1 MNLST
6 LIVLALGAGMGF
18 GAVLHEALPAWVG
31 PLNMYLLA
39 PLGQAFLRLIQFVV
53 VPIVFSSLL
62 LALTRIQNASQV
74 GRYTAKL
81 VFSYVLTS
89 IVAVGIGIATAIVM
103 HPGTGMIG
111 LAQAPTQ
118 AAGQAPDL
126 IAWLVGLIPTNPLEA
141 LSTGNLLQTI
151 FSSALIGMGIQQA
164 GDRARPFVAFIES
177 IYAISEK
184 ILFLIL
190 YVAPVGVFA
199 LMSSVIAVQGIA
211 ILSKLLTYMLGVI
224 LAIGLMTGVYG
235 LLLGIVRGKPLHF
248 FRSFAP
254 SLTLAFG
261 TASSNAA
268 LPVALQNAQEN
279 YGLSPTI
286 ASFAIPLG
294 TALKRDGMAVGQA
307 FNALFVAQLYNVPLT
322 PSLLSAVVLSTL
334 LVSFSTAGVPGAGI
348 VMMATIFTAA
358 GLPLEGVAILAG
370 VDRLMDSF
378 HTLLNVVGNTA
389 HAVMLDRWE
398 PQSTAPEASALES
411 VATPV
416 SPEVSVR

>member
-6 LIVLALGAGMGF
+6 IILLALAAGMGF
-18 GAVLHEALPAWVG
+18 GAVLHAALPTWVE
-31 PLNMYLLA
+31 PLNTYLLM

-62 LALTRIQNASQV
+62 LALTRLQNAAQM

-81 VFSYVLTS
+81 LLSYVLTS
-89 IVAVGIGIATAIVM
+89 VVAVGLGLVTAMVL
-103 HPGTGMIG
+103 HPGTGSIG
-111 LAQAPTQ
+111 LASSHLQPT
-118 AAGQAPDL
+118 GESPDL

-151 FSSALIGMGIQQA
+151 VSSALIGIGIQQA
-164 GDRARPFVAFIES
+164 GARAQPFVAFVES
-177 IYAISEK
+177 VYAISEK
-184 ILFLIL
+184 ILFFIL
-190 YVAPVGVFA
+190 YVAPIGVFA
-199 LMSSVIAVQGIA
+199 LMSSVIAVQGLA
-211 ILSKLLTYMLGVI
+211 ILGKLLTYMVGVV
-224 LAIGLMTGVYG
+224 LAIGLMIGVYALLIG
-235 LLLGIVRGKPLHF
+235 LTQAKPLHF
-248 FRSFAP
+248 FRSFSP

-268 LPVALQNAQEN
+268 LPIALQNAQEN

-307 FNALFVAQLYNVPLT
+307 FNALFVAQLYDVPLT
-322 PSLLSAVVLSTL
+322 LHLLSAIALSTL
-334 LVSFSTAGVPGAGI
+334 LVAFSTAGVPGAGI
-348 VMMATIFTAA
+348 VMMTTIFTAA

-378 HTLLNVVGNTA
+378 HTVLNVVGNTA
-389 HAVMLDRWE
+389 HAVMLERWE
-398 PQSTAPEASALES
+398 PQPSPAEL
-411 VATPV
+411 TP
-416 SPEVSVR
+416 PPPLAEVKMG

>member
-6 LIVLALGAGMGF
+6 IIILALGAGMTF
-18 GAVLHEALPAWVG
+18 GAILHEALPTWVA
-31 PLNMYLLA
+31 PLNLYLLD

-81 VFSYVLTS
+81 LLSYVLTS
-89 IVAVGIGIATAIVM
+89 IVAIGLGIATATVM
-103 HPGTGMIG
+103 HPGSGTIG
-111 LAQAPTQ
+111 LASAQIQAT
-118 AAGQAPDL
+118 GESPDL
-126 IAWLVGLIPTNPLEA
+126 IAWLVSLIPTNPLAA
-141 LSTGNLLQTI
+141 LSSGNLLQTI
-151 FSSALIGMGIQQA
+151 FASALLGMGIQQA
-164 GDRARPFVAFIES
+164 GDRAKPFVDFVES
-177 IYAISEK
+177 IYVISEK

-190 YVAPVGVFA
+190 STAPVGVFA
-199 LMSSVIAVQGIA
+199 LMSSVIAVQGIS
-211 ILSKLLTYMLGVI
+211 ILGKLLTYMVGVV
-224 LAIGLMTGVYG
+224 LAIMLMIGVYG
-235 LLLGIVRGKPLHF
+235 ILLTIFRVKPLHF
-248 FRSFAP
+248 FRSFSP

-268 LPVALQNAQEN
+268 LPVVLQNAQEN

-294 TALKRDGMAVGQA
+294 TALKRDGMAVGQG
-307 FNALFVAQLYNVPLT
+307 FNALFVAQLYDVPLT
-322 PSLLSAVVLSTL
+322 PSFLSAVVLSTL

-389 HAVMLDRWE
+389 HAVLLERWE
-398 PQSTAPEASALES
+398 PQSGNELTVLPINS
-411 VATPV
+411 
-416 SPEVSVR
+416 EVDAV

>member
-6 LIVLALGAGMGF
+6 IILLALAAGMGF
-18 GAVLHEALPAWVG
+18 GAVLHAALPAWVE
-31 PLNMYLLA
+31 PLNLYLLN

-62 LALTRIQNASQV
+62 LALTRLQNAAQM
-74 GRYTAKL
+74 GRYLAKL
-81 VFSYVLTS
+81 LVSYFLTS
-89 IVAVGIGIATAIVM
+89 LVAVGIGIAVAIGL

-111 LAQAPTQ
+111 LAPLHLS
-118 AAGQAPDL
+118 AAGPSPDL
-126 IAWLVGLIPTNPLEA
+126 IAWLVELIPTNPLEA

-151 FSSALIGMGIQQA
+151 VSSALIGIGIQQA
-164 GDRARPFVAFIES
+164 GASAQPFVAIVES
-177 IYAISEK
+177 VYAISEK

-211 ILSKLLTYMLGVI
+211 ILGKLLAYMVGVV
-224 LAIGLMTGVYG
+224 LAIGLMIGVYA
-235 LLLGIVRGKPLHF
+235 LLIAITSGKPLHF
-248 FRSFAP
+248 FRSFSP

-268 LPVALQNAQEN
+268 LPIALQNAQEK

-286 ASFAIPLG
+286 ASFALPLG

-307 FNALFVAQLYNVPLT
+307 FNALFVAQLYDVPLT
-322 PSLLSAVVLSTL
+322 PSLLSAIALSTL
-334 LVSFSTAGVPGAGI
+334 LVAFSTAGVPGAGI
-348 VMMATIFTAA
+348 VMMTTIFTAA

-378 HTLLNVVGNTA
+378 HTLLNVIGNAA
-389 HAVMLDRWE
+389 HAVMLESWE
-398 PQSTAPEASALES
+398 PQSRATELTTPEM
-411 VATPV
+411 V
-416 SPEVSVR
+416 EVEAG